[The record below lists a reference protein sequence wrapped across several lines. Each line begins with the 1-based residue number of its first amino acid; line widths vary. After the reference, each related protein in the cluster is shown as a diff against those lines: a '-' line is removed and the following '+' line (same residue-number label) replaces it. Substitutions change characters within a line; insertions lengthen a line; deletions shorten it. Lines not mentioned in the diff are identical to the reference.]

1 MLELF
6 KSIGLKSDPFT
17 TSPNVDKFY
26 PATEHRQCLEGLELS
41 VRLRRGLSVIR
52 GGIGVGKTTV
62 SRKLMEIFKDESD
75 TYEFH
80 LIHDPKFESE
90 LVFLKHIIDLFGIK
104 KKGDDV
110 QSCRN
115 IVENY
120 LLKKGVDEEKV
131 IVLIVDE
138 GQNLPEQ
145 MIDVFRTLLNFETDE
160 YKLMQLIIFGQ
171 PEMTKLIRNYPNFED
186 RIAFNFE
193 LGPVSLED
201 TRGLIDYRIKISGEE
216 NQAWFSDGAIRVIHE
231 VTDGFPR
238 KMTQLCHQLLLA
250 MIGEER
256 ESIDGDMVKRVV
268 SGDTP
273 DAENLKKIS
282 SSGDFDDLA
291 VNKLLDV
298 LRKKDKKKGE
308 ESSPKKEKAVKEVPM
323 APAKEDPVVQ
333 DEVQE
338 PEKEDPVVQDEVQEP
353 EKEDSVVQDEVQ
365 KPEKED
371 LVVKV
376 TEPESEEE
384 VSKEEVDDVVVE
396 ELSQEEAAID
406 IDPDDDWIGGEV
418 DEINLQEANEDTSS
432 SRPGE
437 GIIRDDFEKEEVVT
451 PSISHDTSS
460 VPQDPFSSP
469 GEYDHG
475 FDTVH
480 TLFDPAAIGV
490 HVDGDQ
496 LSSVLIGQ
504 TKGFKTLLSYDVN
517 HMPSKVS
524 SLVKDP
530 SSFVEKLLRSK
541 DRLKD
546 KFFPIK
552 ELHGRAMSVLDN
564 FSNTYFSHNDENV
577 TVRYVSVGKDAKKDK
592 KEIVKF
598 TLGKKLPYHADDAI
612 MNISG
617 LSNDKD
623 RVAVGL
629 ARKSELEDLSDH
641 VVGSGC
647 DVRDWMPTAQ
657 ALFNAY
663 KWNYQDQ
670 NIASQNNII
679 FHIGHKQSVVVTCQ
693 GLHLASVDVV
703 FIGYDD
709 LMQSLKENKISDNP
723 EELEM
728 LNVPASFLTNQG
740 ITTKPNKDD
749 AYLRPIFDLWSQEIE
764 RVTTRIKRHVSIN
777 DSSKVFVSGYAG
789 KINNIDVLVS
799 SASQINAGL
808 LNPIRNLTFSPYD
821 SERNSIPFHPTILSP
836 AIGSTLGEPKSITV
850 LPPSMM
856 KNNKFRWANR
866 ILAVVTV
873 LVTFY
878 LGFKSFDL
886 INANSQLDLN
896 IMPAKVGASKLGPVE
911 DEYSLAVQNKKN
923 VGEQI
928 KLLKYDIDYFDRV
941 IAITRFLSNRMP
953 AEVTLERM
961 SFQQGWEKEL
971 LKMQGRALQ
980 SFIEMEDENKRIVRM
995 VGNLEAN
1002 PALKDRYF
1010 NNLIKIVEDSQ
1021 LFSAVEVVSKVSD
1034 SDLGPNNIQF
1044 DIKCVF

>member
-120 LLKKGVDEEKV
+120 LLKRGVEEEMV

-216 NQAWFSDGAIRVIHE
+216 NQAWFSDGAIKVIHE

-256 ESIDGDMVKRVV
+256 ESIDAEMVKRVV

-282 SSGDFDDLA
+282 SSGEFDDLA

-308 ESSPKKEKAVKEVPM
+308 SPVKEETVVQEVSK
-323 APAKEDPVVQ
+323 APLKEDPVVQ

-338 PEKEDPVVQDEVQEP
+338 PD
-353 EKEDSVVQDEVQ
+353 
-365 KPEKED
+365 KED
-371 LVVKV
+371 LVVEE
-376 TEPESEEE
+376 TEPEPEE
-384 VSKEEVDDVVVE
+384 KVV
-396 ELSQEEAAID
+396 SQEEVEIPSDTDSTQEEDTASDQVDSAEVEEEIKVES
-406 IDPDDDWIGGEV
+406 DPDDDWIGDEFDESEDQVAEEDAPSTTV
-418 DEINLQEANEDTSS
+418 DQ
-432 SRPGE
+432 
-437 GIIRDDFEKEEVVT
+437 GIIIDDFKEEEVIT
-451 PSISHDTSS
+451 PQISHDMSS
-460 VPQDPFSSP
+460 IPQEPFSSP

-504 TKGFKTLLSYDVN
+504 TKGFKTLLSYDIN
-517 HMPSKVS
+517 HISAKTS

-530 SSFVEKLLRSK
+530 ASFVEKLLRSK

-564 FSNTYFSHNDENV
+564 FSNTYFSHNDEHV
-577 TVRYVSVGKDAKKDK
+577 SVRHVSVGKDAKKDK

-598 TLGKKLPYHADDAI
+598 TLGKKLSFHADDAI
-612 MNISG
+612 MNIST
-617 LSNDKD
+617 STNDKD

-629 ARKSELEDLSDH
+629 ARKSDLEELSDQ
-641 VVGSGC
+641 VVGLGC

-679 FHIGHKQSVVVTCQ
+679 LHIGHKQSVVVTCQ
-693 GLHLASVDVV
+693 GLHIASVDIV

-709 LMQSLKENKISDNP
+709 LLQSLKENKISENP

-764 RVTTRIKRHVSIN
+764 RVTTRIKRFVSIN
-777 DSSKVFVSGYAG
+777 DSSKVFISGYAG

-799 SASQINAGL
+799 SASQVNAGL

-821 SERNSIPFHPTILSP
+821 SERNSIPFHPTILTP
-836 AIGSTLGEPKSITV
+836 AIGSTLGDPKSITV

-856 KNNKFRWANR
+856 KNNNFRWVNR
-866 ILAVVTV
+866 ALAVVTV
-873 LVTFY
+873 LITFY

-886 INANSQLDLN
+886 INDNSQLELN
-896 IMPAKVGASKLGPVE
+896 LMPAKIGASKLGPVE

-1010 NNLIKIVEDSQ
+1010 NNLINIIEDSQ
-1021 LFSAVEVVSKVSD
+1021 LFASVEVVSKASD

>member
-1 MLELF
+1 MMIELF
-6 KSIGLKSDPFT
+6 KSLGLKSDPFT

-90 LVFLKHIIDLFGIK
+90 LIFLKHIIDLFGIK

-120 LLKKGVDEEKV
+120 LLKAGVDEEKV
-131 IVLIVDE
+131 VVLIVDE

-171 PEMTKLIRNYPNFED
+171 PEMTKMLRNYPNFED

-216 NQAWFSDGAIRVIHE
+216 NQAWFSDGAIKVIHD

-238 KMTQLCHQLLLA
+238 RMTQLCHQLLLA

-256 ESIDGDMVKRVV
+256 QSIDAEMVKRVV

-273 DAENLKKIS
+273 DAENLKKINA
-282 SSGDFDDLA
+282 SGDFDDLA

-298 LRKKDKKKGE
+298 LRKKDKKKE
-308 ESSPKKEKAVKEVPM
+308 TPKPKESDVSPIKKEEIVSEEPDNAPDEKEKPTSEEIDQESKAEPDIKLPKE
-323 APAKEDPVVQ
+323 E
-333 DEVQE
+333 QE
-338 PEKEDPVVQDEVQEP
+338 PSANTGPEVAEEDI
-353 EKEDSVVQDEVQ
+353 
-365 KPEKED
+365 
-371 LVVKV
+371 KV
-376 TEPESEEE
+376 
-384 VSKEEVDDVVVE
+384 
-396 ELSQEEAAID
+396 D
-406 IDPDDDWIGGEV
+406 IDPDDDWIGGDEV
-418 DEINLQEANEDTSS
+418 DESTDQGQQDDTISHKVENNLN
-432 SRPGE
+432 
-437 GIIRDDFEKEEVVT
+437 IDDLNDQDVAT
-451 PSISHDTSS
+451 PQVSHDTS
-460 VPQDPFSSP
+460 VVQQDPFSSP

-490 HVDGDQ
+490 HIDGYQ

-504 TKGFKTLLSYDVN
+504 TKNLKTLLSYDLN
-517 HMPSKVS
+517 VS
-524 SLVKDP
+524 ASESDSLFKDQDGFA
-530 SSFVEKLLRSK
+530 SRLLRSK
-541 DRLKD
+541 ERLKD
-546 KFFPIK
+546 KFYPIK
-552 ELHGRAMSVLDN
+552 ELHGRAMAVLDN
-564 FSNTYFSHNDENV
+564 FSNTYFSHNDENLS
-577 TVRYVSVGKDAKKDK
+577 VRFVSIGKDSKKDK

-598 TLGKKLPYHADDAI
+598 TLGKKLSYNVDDAI
-612 MNISG
+612 MNISAS
-617 LSNDKD
+617 SNDKD

-629 ARKSELEDLSDH
+629 ARKADLENLSDH
-641 VVGSGC
+641 VVGAGC

-679 FHIGHKQSVVVTCQ
+679 FHIGHKQSVVVTCE
-693 GLHLASVDVV
+693 GLIITSVDIV
-703 FIGYDD
+703 FIGYND
-709 LMQSLKENKISDNP
+709 LMESLKENKISENP
-723 EELEM
+723 EEIDV
-728 LNVPASFLTNQG
+728 LNVPASFLANQG

-764 RVTTRIKRHVSIN
+764 RVTARIRRIVSIN
-777 DSSKVFVSGYAG
+777 DSSKVFLSGYAG

-799 SASQINAGL
+799 ASSQISAGL

-821 SERNSIPFHPTILSP
+821 SERNSIPFHPTILTP
-836 AIGSTLGEPKSITV
+836 AIGSTLGESKGITV

-856 KNNKFRWANR
+856 KNNNFRWVNR
-866 ILAVVTV
+866 ILAVSAVIF
-873 LVTFY
+873 TFY
-878 LGFKSFDL
+878 LGYKSFDL
-886 INANSQLDLN
+886 INKNTQLELN
-896 IMPAKVGASKLGPVE
+896 LMPAKVGANKLIPVQ
-911 DEYSLAVQNKKN
+911 DEYSLAVQNRDN
-923 VGEQI
+923 VKDQI
-928 KLLKYDIDYFDRV
+928 KLLKYDTDYFDRV
-941 IAITRFLSNRMP
+941 IAITRFLSNSLP
-953 AEVTLERM
+953 EEVTLVRM

-971 LKMQGRALQ
+971 LKMQGRALK
-980 SFIEMEDENKRIVRM
+980 SFIEMDDENKRIVRM
-995 VGNLEAN
+995 VGHLEAN

-1010 NNLIKIVEDSQ
+1010 KNFIKIIEDSK
-1021 LFSAVEVVSKVSD
+1021 LFSSVEVINNSSD
-1034 SDLGPNNIQF
+1034 TGFGPNNIQF
-1044 DIKCVF
+1044 DLKCIF